1 MTGWLS
7 RYAAYLLL
15 AAGGV
20 LFSLVIPTASGP
32 SDVVA
37 HQRLIAPPPG
47 SGLAAG
53 SAPLL
58 IGSSRAAA
66 APAPTFEPLSPT
78 AAPQPIAAPTV
89 PAPQATAVPA
99 PPPLPPSSR
108 IVIPRLG
115 LDTKVVGVGVLPNG
129 EMETAAYA
137 VGRLSFGADAGDDG
151 NVVLAGHND
160 ILGEVFRRLPELQV
174 GDELQ
179 LFRGPTALRYRVEGK
194 TIVREDGASEAQRRE
209 NARWIEPADE
219 PVATLIS
226 CYPYRVDTHRVIVR
240 ARLVMRLPLPLGEGW
255 GEG

>member
-1 MTGWLS
+1 MIGWLS

-15 AAGGV
+15 AAGGL

-37 HQRLIAPPPG
+37 RQRLIASPPLPG
-47 SGLAAG
+47 SAAG
-53 SAPLL
+53 GAPLL

-66 APAPTFEPLSPT
+66 LAPATPAPAFESLLPT
-78 AAPQPIAAPTV
+78 ALPQPIAAPTAA
-89 PAPQATAVPA
+89 APQVTAAPT

-115 LDTKVVGVGVLPNG
+115 LDTKVVEVGVLPNG

-137 VGRLSFGADAGDDG
+137 VGRLSYGADAGDDG

-160 ILGEVFRRLPELQV
+160 VLGEVFRRLPELQV
-174 GDELQ
+174 GDEFR
-179 LFRGPTALRYRVEGK
+179 LFRGATPFRYRVEGK
-194 TIVREDGASEAQRRE
+194 TIVREDGATEAQRRE

-240 ARLVMRLPLPLGEGW
+240 ARLVS
-255 GEG
+255 